1 MQGRLD
7 FAELDAVTAA
17 LDLGIVA
24 AEEIE
29 QTIGST
35 ARPVARTVDTIVRA
49 RAPGAG
55 KESVAGLLR
64 VVPVSRAQT
73 DTADVQIADF
83 AVRQL
88 TPLTIEDHQLLAV
101 AGGADGNRLP
111 PRRPGARH
119 PWHNPVCCLC

>member
-35 ARPVARTVDTIVRA
+35 ARQVARTVDTIVRA

-83 AVRQL
+83 AVRHR
-88 TPLTIEDHQLLAV
+88 TPLTIEGQQLLAL
-101 AGGADGNRLP
+101 ARRPEGSPLPTP
-111 PRRPGARH
+111 PR
-119 PWHNPVCCLC
+119 